1 MKKIILVLLLGIS
14 LLLISACASSSVST
28 QEKEYTTEGNL
39 TYASAKV
46 DGSVTD
52 ELRRVFQNSRL
63 EGIGIFENENE
74 GLARRSALSLAEAEL
89 ARKVQSLVKSET
101 VIYNNKDVRDV
112 VETQVHALVKNYEIE
127 SAGYD
132 PGTIKYRVKIFLY
145 GENLLREIET
155 RIQ

>member
-1 MKKIILVLLLGIS
+1 MKKIISLVLVGSTLLM
-14 LLLISACASSSVST
+14 LSACVSSSVT
-28 QEKEYTTEGNL
+28 REKEFTADGNL
-39 TYASAKV
+39 TYENRKV
-46 DGSVTD
+46 DGDVTA

-89 ARKVQSLVKSET
+89 ARKVQSLVKAET

-112 VETQVHALVKNYEIE
+112 VETQVQALVRNYEVE

-132 PGTIKYRVKIFLY
+132 PGTIKYRVKIFIY